1 MAKETFAKQ
10 IVFSVSG
17 IDGAAF
23 DSANV
28 FIQGTGFKSIIT
40 FSGDQVFLR
49 KRPGRTKNH
58 QVVVRPDGRIPEPE
72 RSADVVI
79 ELRDSTGGLVA
90 AGRDT
95 VYRPGVKPP
104 EKEPCFDCVEK

>member
-10 IVFSVSG
+10 IVFSVGG

-23 DSANV
+23 DTANV
-28 FIQGTGFKSIIT
+28 YIQGTGFET
-40 FSGDQVFLR
+40 DFTGDQVVVR
-49 KRPGRTKNH
+49 KRPGRTTDH
-58 QVVVRPDGRIPEPE
+58 QVVVRPSGRIPEPE

-79 ELRDSTGGLVA
+79 ELLDASGNTVA
-90 AGRDT
+90 TGRDT

-104 EKEPCFDCVEK
+104 EEEPCVSGCIEG